1 MKPNEIVQTEGT
13 LPKEA
18 FPSIDLYMDQVIQL
32 FEQHYDKMKRFEDES
47 ILTKTMVNN
56 YAKGKLFHP
65 VKNKKYTNEHLM
77 LLSLIYE
84 MKGLLSINDIKETL
98 RPLNESDDDF
108 SLEDFYDAY
117 QEQKKQNM
125 QAFEEQ
131 AETLLA
137 NVRKSEQSAIQQSL
151 AIASVVHMSHL
162 YQRLAEQLIDEGE

>member
-1 MKPNEIVQTEGT
+1 MKPHEIVETEGT
-13 LPKEA
+13 LPKQVL
-18 FPSIDLYMDQVIQL
+18 PTIDLYMDQVIQL
-32 FEQHYDKMKRFEDES
+32 FEQHYGKMKRSDDET
-47 ILTKTMVNN
+47 ILTKTMINN

-98 RPLNESDDDF
+98 RPLNESDEGF

-117 QEQKKQNM
+117 QVQKEQNM
-125 QAFEEQ
+125 QAFEAQ

-137 NVRKSEQSAIQQSL
+137 NVRTNETNGIQQSL
-151 AIASVVHMSHL
+151 AIASAVHMSHL
-162 YQRLAEQLIDEGE
+162 FQRLAEQFIDEGK

>member
-1 MKPNEIVQTEGT
+1 MKPRKIVETEGT
-13 LPKEA
+13 LPKQVL
-18 FPSIDLYMDQVIQL
+18 PTIDLYMDQVIQL
-32 FEQHYDKMKRFEDES
+32 FEQHYGKMKRSDDET
-47 ILTKTMVNN
+47 ILTKTMINN

-98 RPLNESDDDF
+98 RPLNESDEGF

-117 QEQKKQNM
+117 QVQKAQNM
-125 QAFEEQ
+125 QAFETQ

-137 NVRKSEQSAIQQSL
+137 NVRTNETNNIQQSL
-151 AIASVVHMSHL
+151 AIASAVHMSHL
-162 YQRLAEQLIDEGE
+162 FQRLAEQLIDEGK

>member
-1 MKPNEIVQTEGT
+1 MKPTDIVQTEGT
-13 LPKEA
+13 LPKQVL
-18 FPSIDLYMDQVIQL
+18 PTIDLYMDQVIQL
-32 FEQHYDKMKRFEDES
+32 FEQHYGKMKRDETET
-47 ILTKTMVNN
+47 ILTKTMINN

-98 RPLNESDDDF
+98 RPLNESDEEF

-117 QEQKKQNM
+117 QVQKVQNM
-125 QAFEEQ
+125 QAFEAQ

-137 NVRKSEQSAIQQSL
+137 NVRTNETNGIQQSL
-151 AIASVVHMSHL
+151 AIASAVHMSHL
-162 YQRLAEQLIDEGE
+162 FQRLAEQLIDEGK